1 MNDTTPTLHRLL
13 EANLALPPEP
23 TPGITSHLPMAL
35 HALQSLGAGEA
46 RLQAFF
52 DAYRGR
58 LEGGRRHAPAA
69 PVDDWRALLGDDDA
83 FAPLQA
89 TFAALLA
96 RDGEE
101 VTLRQVLP
109 VLLQGVAAAAFHGA
123 IRTAH
128 AVEAGHRGELA
139 AALAYW
145 GWRWQPLLAAPP
157 GETLPFEA
165 WAARLIAES
174 PAWTMQAPLIS
185 LRMAGASESQPY
197 RALAGRLAPSATLL
211 PQLAELAV
219 ARYAETR
226 NFTVLHM
233 VTGLRA
239 VRVLSPW
246 LAADDAQARV
256 LVHAFTAAYLAAR
269 LAARAAPP
277 HAPQRSWDEAAAA
290 ALAQDDDHVIK
301 IVHACRA
308 EAAVYGEGR
317 YLEAARVAVA

>member
-1 MNDTTPTLHRLL
+1 MNTTTLYRLL
-13 EANLALPPEP
+13 DANLALPPEP

-35 HALQSLGAGEA
+35 HALHALGADEA

-58 LEGGRRHAPAA
+58 LEGGRVHAAA
-69 PVDDWRALLGDDDA
+69 SPVDDWHLLLGDDDA

-89 TFAALLA
+89 TFAAMLA

-101 VTLRQVLP
+101 ATLRRVLP
-109 VLLQGVAAAAFHGA
+109 VLLQGVSAAALHGA

-128 AVEAGHRGELA
+128 AVESGHRGELA

-145 GWRWQPLLAAPP
+145 GWRWQPLLPPPP
-157 GETLPFEA
+157 GDALPFDR
-165 WAARLIAES
+165 WAARLVAEA

-185 LRMAGASESQPY
+185 LRMAGASESKPY
-197 RALAGRLAPSATLL
+197 RALAGRLAPAPDLL
-211 PQLAELAV
+211 AQLAALAV

-239 VRVLSPW
+239 LRVLSPW
-246 LAADDAQARV
+246 LAFDEAQVRG

-269 LAARAAPP
+269 LAPRAAPR
-277 HAPQRSWDEAAAA
+277 HAPARSWDEVIAAAI
-290 ALAQDDDHVIK
+290 AQDDDHIIK